1 MKNNN
6 YKKLSIISLLL
17 ILLIYILYTD
27 NNLHE
32 NILKNNI
39 INNDFFKIKENF
51 NDYVNVCKNGE
62 IPQFYNLNQYKLGN
76 SITINNDTSGCSSFC
91 NSNKDCVM
99 YTLNENN
106 CNLYKTNGENIINV
120 QCANSKDTII
130 DENDSID
137 DINYIYNGVGYVKN
151 KHYNENND
159 KFKHI
164 DYLLKKSNNITSNLN
179 TIKSH
184 IDNISYDNV
193 ENNRNIIYNLYSN
206 IDKDLSNVS
215 NYYNDNSYINNMFSF
230 LLPKSELYGIPDLSI
245 NFRDEKYNFS
255 RLYNSFDKLFKSNN
269 NNDAKI
275 ESNNMEY
282 NRRYLVYI
290 TLSFI
295 LLITLLILLLY
306 IFLPKLISNLFM
318 FFYFIGIILLTFFVH
333 LILKQ

>member
-1 MKNNN
+1 MKYNN

-17 ILLIYILYTD
+17 LLLIYILYTD

-39 INNDFFKIKENF
+39 INNDFLKIKENF

-62 IPQFYNLNQYKLGN
+62 IPQFYNLDQYKLGN

-91 NSNKDCVM
+91 NLNKDCVM
-99 YTLNENN
+99 YTLNNNN
-106 CNLYKTNGENIINV
+106 CNLYSSSGNNNINL

-130 DENDSID
+130 DENDNVD

-151 KHYNENND
+151 KYYNENNS

-164 DYLLKKSNNITSNLN
+164 DYLLKKSNIITSNFN

-184 IDNISYDNV
+184 IDSITYDNA
-193 ENNRNIIYNLYSN
+193 ENKRNIIYSLYSD

-215 NYYNDNSYINNMFSF
+215 SYYNDNNYINNMFTF
-230 LLPKSELYGIPDLSI
+230 LLPKSELFNIPELSM
-245 NFRDEKYNFS
+245 NFRDEQYKFKDFYKN
-255 RLYNSFDKLFKSNN
+255 FDKLFKSNIN
-269 NNDAKI
+269 NKGKL
-275 ESNNMEY
+275 ESTNMEY

-290 TLSFI
+290 VLSFI
-295 LLITLLILLLY
+295 LVITLLILLLY